1 MNIEDMDDIV
11 LSVQINKVET
21 ELTGIEIALIES
33 IQQHC
38 EKNNISMRQL
48 AMLTGLSVGKLN
60 YHLRG
65 GGDSTLF
72 NLLQIAQKI
81 GLEGSITLHL
91 KQNAEK

>member
-1 MNIEDMDDIV
+1 MNEIV
-11 LSVQINKVET
+11 LSVQINKVDT
-21 ELTGIEIALIES
+21 ELTGIEIILIES

-48 AMLTGLSVGKLN
+48 AMVTGLSVGKLN

-81 GLEGSITLHL
+81 GLKGSITLHL
-91 KQNAEK
+91 KKDAD

>member
-1 MNIEDMDDIV
+1 MEHQDSGSFV
-11 LSVQINKVET
+11 LSVAIDKIDS
-21 ELTGIEIALIES
+21 ELTGIEISLIEA

-48 AMLTGLSVGKLN
+48 AVLTGLSVGKLT

-72 NLLQIAQKI
+72 NLLNIAQKI

-91 KQNAEK
+91 KPKADQ